1 MRLKDKVV
9 FLTGAASGLEGE
21 LMGFGG
27 AAAWRCAEEGAR
39 IALSDIDETRGR
51 QTIADLTRHGFEA
64 EFYLLDVTV
73 EQNWLDVVADCL
85 DRFGRID
92 VLVNN
97 AGTTGTGGNVTETS
111 VAQWNEQMEVHAKGA
126 FLGTKHVIPHMMENG
141 GGSIVN
147 ISSINGLIATPNTT
161 AYDVAKAAVRHLTK
175 STAVQYATHN
185 VRANSIHPGYAWT
198 PMTEASFSQP
208 ENYELRVARVPM
220 GKMANADDIA
230 WGIVYLACDES
241 AYVTGSELV
250 IDGGLTAQ

>member
-1 MRLKDKVV
+1 MRLKDKVI
-9 FLTGAASGLEGE
+9 LITGAASGLEGE
-21 LMGFGG
+21 LMGFVG
-27 AAAWRCAEEGAR
+27 AAAWLCAREGAR

-51 QTIADLTRHGFEA
+51 QTIADLQRHRHAA
-64 EFYLLDVTV
+64 EFFTLDVTV
-73 EQNWLDVVADCL
+73 EQNWLDVIAECI

-97 AGTTGTGGNVTETS
+97 AGITGKGGNVTETS
-111 VAQWNEQMEVHAKGA
+111 EAQWNEQMEVHAKGA
-126 FLGTKHVIPHMMENG
+126 FLGTKHVIPHMIESG

-175 STAVQYATHN
+175 STAVQYAAHN
-185 VRANSIHPGYAWT
+185 IRANSIHPGYAWT
-198 PMTEASFSQP
+198 PMTEASFSQK

-220 GKMANADDIA
+220 GKMASANDIA
-230 WGIVYLACDES
+230 WGIVYLASDES